1 MPRSR
6 LGCNNLGDG
15 TTMLG
20 TFVNAFTAVAAFQ
33 FKVGL
38 LCFRV
43 EQEWTGIATR
53 AFTWG
58 AGAFLGIV
66 HDSEPF
72 GAESLDEH
80 EQVGLRTAVSAPQAH
95 ARDQINGHGTQQQDN
110 ANREGTDQKPCLC
123 GTSIPAWQ
131 GEVVEDWRQ
140 AKDDNGYQNH
150 GYDDGFDGK
159 SADAPFVPR
168 VANSAVKTL
177 VQLGNQSIWAY
188 PRAEYRAKKGGN
200 DECYQ

>member
-20 TFVNAFTAVAAFQ
+20 TFVNAFTAIAAFQ

-43 EQEWTGIATR
+43 EQERTGISAR
-53 AFTWG
+53 AFSG
-58 AGAFLGIV
+58 CAGAFLRVV
-66 HDSEPF
+66 HDSEPL

-80 EQVGLRTAVSAPQAH
+80 EQVGLRAAVPAPQAH
-95 ARDQINGHGTQQQDN
+95 ARDQINGHGTQQQDD
-110 ANREGTDQKPCLC
+110 ADGEGTDQKPCLC
-123 GTSIPAWQ
+123 GTCIPAWQ
-131 GEVVEDWRQ
+131 GEVIKDWWQ
-140 AKDDNGYQNH
+140 AKDDDGYQNH

-168 VANSAVKTL
+168 VAYATVEAL
-177 VQLGNQSIWAY
+177 VQFGDQSVRAY
-188 PRAEYRAKKGGN
+188 PRAEHRAKKGGN